1 MKSVYRT
8 LLDVVHY
15 QKMDAKR
22 LHKGDEEVK
31 QTFFQRSMWNYLRN
45 FPENQIFMRDL
56 LQPQVQALKNRKI
69 SKRETCFSFSGEQGR
84 ILVKQ
89 EKADFMLRSTSC
101 CAVTL
106 GPASPS
112 SCNVYSTWYPGT
124 SMHLG
129 RASVQSA

>member
-1 MKSVYRT
+1 
-8 LLDVVHY
+8 
-15 QKMDAKR
+15 
-22 LHKGDEEVK
+22 
-31 QTFFQRSMWNYLRN
+31 
-45 FPENQIFMRDL
+45 MRDL

-112 SCNVYSTWYPGT
+112 SCNVYSTWDQYAPGK
-124 SMHLG
+124 G
-129 RASVQSA
+129 FSAVSLTVYVKDPKRRQLVLQTGALILSDSGIYCIDT

>member
-1 MKSVYRT
+1 
-8 LLDVVHY
+8 
-15 QKMDAKR
+15 
-22 LHKGDEEVK
+22 
-31 QTFFQRSMWNYLRN
+31 MWNYLRN
-45 FPENQIFMRDL
+45 FPENQTFMRDL

-89 EKADFMLRSTSC
+89 EEADFMLRSTSC

-112 SCNVYSTWYPGT
+112 SCSMYTTWYPGT
-124 SMHLG
+124 NMHLG